1 MAENLRHASTLP
13 AQRAHQE
20 KRLDAALK
28 HNRQAPAVVRGLE
41 ELGLLLGDAK
51 ARFVRSVIF
60 CVTITLFWPIF
71 VLFSPI
77 ILALM
82 VVIVISGNQES
93 QRRMFQ
99 HMMGALGIVTLF
111 LLYFGIPALLLQASH
126 GGLSQF
132 RAMIDS
138 GEVGWIELC
147 FFFASFLFLLVIV
160 VYAWVL
166 YESCSLEVAVSLKS
180 RQKFLKKHWKEEL
193 QIPDAEKEKV
203 FGVKHGAPV
212 HVDDLLRVLSKYPG
226 WKGSFDAQ
234 EEEIDALM
242 SQRSL
247 AASTG
252 DAISPLA
259 SGRPE
264 SIASSGSPRKITE
277 DGHKLKHIDA
287 VVLSSMDLLAPGES
301 AVVFRTKIWHF
312 LRNLVQHQ
320 PLSSLLTTLAAAA
333 LRCAIPR
340 LWAWLYLGGDFL
352 PSNHVAKV
360 VVLTFMFSTFFV
372 TSLWLL
378 LFNVARSQ
386 YRHNIDQM
394 RLVTALVSV
403 ESRHLYMS
411 QVLQVDPE
419 DPDHLELA
427 QGFPFL
433 DLASA
438 DNARIW
444 WAIREYA
451 IVDSLDE
458 RVDLEVVLGVAL
470 IYLMMMSAY
479 LIVDMFMAGHLTA
492 FTIVSFFDLTVVGAL
507 VLISLLGCVEVNEM
521 LRSHGEVMLRARHT
535 LWCPEAKVVGMAEAE
550 VSEFLSSDKA
560 APGSSVNQ
568 EALRL
573 HAHLVEKVQHAD
585 TLQTLFGYEVTSDN
599 VSQLLVAIL
608 CGLGSAVFSI
618 QKAHQ
623 FHSQTA
629 AAAVSLAR
637 VVAHKVTT
645 AAVPAAGFLSK

>member
-1 MAENLRHASTLP
+1 
-13 AQRAHQE
+13 
-20 KRLDAALK
+20 
-28 HNRQAPAVVRGLE
+28 
-41 ELGLLLGDAK
+41 
-51 ARFVRSVIF
+51 
-60 CVTITLFWPIF
+60 

-77 ILALM
+77 ILAVM
-82 VVIVISGNQES
+82 VVIVISGNQETS
-93 QRRMFQ
+93 RRMFQ
-99 HMMGALGIVTLF
+99 HAMGALGIVTLF
-111 LLYFGIPALLLQASH
+111 LLYFGIPVLLLQANH

-160 VYAWVL
+160 VYAWVV
-166 YESCSLEVAVSLKS
+166 YESVSLEVAVSLQS
-180 RQKFLKKHWKEEL
+180 RQKFLQKHWKEEL
-193 QIPDAEKEKV
+193 QIPDVEKEQV

-212 HVDDLLRVLSKYPG
+212 RVDDLLRVLSRYPG
-226 WKGSFDAQ
+226 WKGGFDAQ
-234 EEEIDALM
+234 EEELDALM
-242 SQRSL
+242 SQRSQG
-247 AASTG
+247 ASAG
-252 DAISPLA
+252 ALSPIA
-259 SGRPE
+259 SSRPE
-264 SIASSGSPRKITE
+264 STTTGGSPRRTTE
-277 DGHKLKHIDA
+277 DGTKLKHIDA

-301 AVVFRTKIWHF
+301 AVVFRTKILHF
-312 LRNLVQHQ
+312 LRNLVKDQ
-320 PLSSLLTTLAAAA
+320 PLSSTLTTLAAAA
-333 LRCAIPR
+333 LRAAIPR
-340 LWAWLYLGGDFL
+340 LWAWLYLGGSFL
-352 PSNHVAKV
+352 PSNNTTKV
-360 VVLTFMFSTFFV
+360 VVVTFMFSTFMV
-372 TSLWLL
+372 TSMWLL
-378 LFNVARSQ
+378 LFNIARSQ

-419 DPDHLELA
+419 DADHLALA

-433 DLASA
+433 DLANA

-479 LIVDMFMAGHLTA
+479 LIADVFMAGHLTA

-507 VLISLLGCVEVNEM
+507 VVISLLGCVEVNEM

-550 VSEFLSSDKA
+550 VSEFLSSDTK

-585 TLQTLFGYEVTSDN
+585 TLQTLFGYEITSDN
-599 VSQLLVAIL
+599 VAQLLVAIL

-623 FHSQTA
+623 YHSA
-629 AAAVSLAR
+629 VPGAAVSLAR

-645 AAVPAAGFLSK
+645 AAVPAVGFLSK